1 MDEEIVNQEGLE
13 QKIDADVCEERMSVS
28 ELNEGLK
35 QLIFGEQAFIRF
47 NATERSI
54 INSVINYLEIEPC
67 QDCVSKNR
75 VINAILGD
83 ESIPNNIA
91 NKLRQN
97 IEALPSARL
106 LRNGGKWIREKGDR
120 SSKCPICSEFSTN
133 QSKYCPNCGAE
144 LSPSSPRK
152 WI

>member
-13 QKIDADVCEERMSVS
+13 QKVDAEVCEERMSVP
-28 ELNEGLK
+28 ELTEGLK
-35 QLIFGEQAFIRF
+35 QLVLNEQAFTRF
-47 NATERSI
+47 NTAEISI

-83 ESIPNNIA
+83 GSIPSNIA
-91 NKLRQN
+91 NRLKQN

-106 LRNGGKWIREKGDR
+106 LRSGGKWIREKGDR
-120 SSKCPICSEFSTN
+120 SSKCPICSEFSIN

-144 LSPSSPRK
+144 LSPSSARK
-152 WI
+152 